1 MSAPGLAAPP
11 VTASPAPL
19 VVNNEE
25 PLSTP
30 VYKSTDM
37 NFGASDEYGRTI
49 KWRYRD
55 LQEPALSRE
64 LERMAAATSYL
75 DGRTEAVTFQPC
87 CNEEESS
94 QDRYTVQGWGFG
106 DEKKKWRFV
115 GLFDGHAGPEMAD
128 HAVSK
133 LPPRMQAALGSY
145 LETHP
150 LEKGIDTDAITLS
163 DLLALFNASSPT
175 PLPGP
180 SPSARDPLA
189 HAIAA
194 ATAELRPL
202 SDAKIKSI
210 INDPAKQPVVV
221 RSMRGTTALVS
232 LVDPDAQHVWVASVG
247 DCQAALGKRMDGGR
261 WSVEILSANH
271 NGNNPREEQRVR
283 DAHPGEP
290 ECMLRNRVLGSIA
303 VTRAIGDHLYRL
315 PRVWTER
322 VFLECAE
329 GFRTH
334 TVVRDFIV
342 RNMTPPYLSNVAEM
356 RHAELGRG
364 ESVLVMCSDGLT
376 DLYYADQNELQK
388 TAKEWFSVLDRRKEE
403 NMGLRLL
410 REGLGGND
418 DGEVA
423 QMMTVEM
430 FERWMDDTTVIVQR
444 L

>member
-1 MSAPGLAAPP
+1 
-11 VTASPAPL
+11 
-19 VVNNEE
+19 
-25 PLSTP
+25 
-30 VYKSTDM
+30 M

-55 LQEPALSRE
+55 LREPALSRE
-64 LERMAAATSYL
+64 LERMAGATNYL
-75 DGRTEAVTFQPC
+75 DGRTDAVTFQPC

-94 QDRYTVQGWGFG
+94 QDRYTVQEWGFG
-106 DEKKKWRFV
+106 DDGKKWRFV

-150 LEKGIDTDAITLS
+150 LEKGIDVDAISALIQRTISEFDDAALS
-163 DLLALFNASSPT
+163 DLLALFNAASPT
-175 PLPGP
+175 PLPEP
-180 SPSARDPLA
+180 SASARDPLA

-202 SDAKIKSI
+202 SDAKIKFI

-247 DCQAALGKRMDGGR
+247 DCQAALGKRMDGEK

-364 ESVLVMCSDGLT
+364 ENVLVMCSDGLT

-388 TAKEWFSVLDRRKEE
+388 TAKEWFSVLDRRKEA
-403 NMGLRLL
+403 NAALRLL

-418 DGEVA
+418 RERVA